1 MKIKL
6 NSKTRC
12 LVTGSNGFLGKHLIN
27 NLKKRKIE
35 IFFSS
40 SKKNDLRDL
49 SDYEKIFKFSKP
61 NIVFNLAAKVG
72 GILENKLYPA
82 DFFYDNMAIII
93 NTFYL
98 SNKYKVSKLINIGAG
113 CGYPL
118 NATEPLKE
126 SDMFKGLPQA
136 ESKAYSMSKKMI
148 FIANEAYF
156 KQYNLLT
163 NTIIPSNLYGE
174 YDNFNLKKSH
184 VIPALVRKFFEAKL
198 NNKKSVEIWGDGST
212 KRDFI
217 HADDVAKSLIYLAEN
232 HKFIEPVNICSGKQ
246 TNIKTVAKYLREIS
260 QFQGAIVWKK
270 DMPVGQKSREFSK
283 TAMKKALNKNNIKF
297 MDLYEGLHKTY
308 QWFEKNY
315 KSKKIRL

>member
-6 NSKTRC
+6 NNTTRC
-12 LVTGSNGFLGKHLIN
+12 LITGSNGFLGKHLIN

-35 IFFSS
+35 MFFSS

-49 SDYEKIFKFSKP
+49 SSYEKIFKFSKP

-82 DFFYDNMAIII
+82 DFFYDNMSIII

-98 SNKYKVSKLINIGAG
+98 CNKYKVSKLINVGAG

-126 SDMFKGLPQA
+126 SDMFNGLPQT

-198 NNKKSVEIWGDGST
+198 NNKKSLEIWGDGSA

-246 TNIKTVAKYLREIS
+246 NNIKTVAKYLREIS
-260 QFQGAIVWKK
+260 QFQGTIVWKK

-283 TAMKKALNKNNIKF
+283 TIMEKAINKNNRKF
-297 MDLYEGLHKTY
+297 IGLYEGLYKTY
-308 QWFEKNY
+308 RWFEKNY
-315 KSKKIRL
+315 KSKEIRL

>member
-1 MKIKL
+1 M
-6 NSKTRC
+6 KTRLNNSIRC
-12 LVTGSNGFLGKHLIN
+12 LITGSNGFLGKHLIN

-35 IFFSS
+35 MFFSS

-49 SDYEKIFKFSKP
+49 NSYEKIFKFSKP
-61 NIVFNLAAKVG
+61 DIVFNLAAKVG

-82 DFFYDNMAIII
+82 DFFYDNIAIII

-98 SNKYKVSKLINIGAG
+98 SNKYKVKKLINVGAG

-156 KQYNLLT
+156 KQYNLKT

-174 YDNFNLKKSH
+174 HDNFHLEKSH
-184 VIPALVRKFFEAKL
+184 VIPALIRKFFEAKHK
-198 NNKKSVEIWGDGST
+198 NKKSVEIWGDGT
-212 KRDFI
+212 AKRDFI

-232 HKFIEPVNICSGKQ
+232 YKYIEPVNICSGEQ
-246 TNIKTVAKYLREIS
+246 SNIKTVAKYLREIS
-260 QFQGAIVWKK
+260 QFQGEIIWKK

-283 TAMKKALNKNNIKF
+283 TKMKKALKKNNIKF
-297 MDLYEGLHKTY
+297 IGLYDGLSRTY
-308 QWFEKNY
+308 RWFEENY
-315 KSKKIRL
+315 KSKIIRL